1 MSEQILRRANGG
13 DAEAAA
19 EVLLRSRRAAAI
31 PPSVHSDLEVRAWVA
46 EFLIPSCEVWVATD
60 SGEVAGVM
68 ALQDDWVEQLYIAP
82 EHQRRGHGPALLAL
96 AKADRSALSLWT
108 FESNLGARAFYGAHG
123 FTQTGPPSSDNE
135 EGAPAIC
142 YGWRRVSSG

>member
-82 EHQRRGHGPALLAL
+82 EHQRRGHGVALLAL
-96 AKADRSALSLWT
+96 AKGRQ
-108 FESNLGARAFYGAHG
+108 ERA
-123 FTQTGPPSSDNE
+123 
-135 EGAPAIC
+135 
-142 YGWRRVSSG
+142 VSMDV